1 MVVSHGIS
9 PFEEFDFRIQHLTRK
24 IYLEK
29 VRVYFSGENLFE
41 LINNTNGAFDP
52 EINTGDGSMSNGVFG
67 RTDPMYRTISFG
79 IQLTL

>member
-1 MVVSHGIS
+1 MAYLRLKNLTFGYTL
-9 PFEEFDFRIQHLTRK
+9 PQHLTRK

>member
-1 MVVSHGIS
+1 MAYLRLKNLTFGYTL
-9 PFEEFDFRIQHLTRK
+9 PQHLTRK

-52 EINTGDGSMSNGVFG
+52 EINTGDGRLQNGVFG